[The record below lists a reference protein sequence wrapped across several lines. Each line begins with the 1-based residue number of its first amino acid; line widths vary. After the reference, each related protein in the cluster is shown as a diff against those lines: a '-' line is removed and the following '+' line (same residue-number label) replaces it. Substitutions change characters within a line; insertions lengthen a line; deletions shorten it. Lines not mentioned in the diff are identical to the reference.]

1 MEECMLLKGKSSQE
15 EHLQKITVAVVWL
28 SEAEMSG
35 GIEQILPPSG
45 NVMKNTCMVWD
56 GRCVWYTDGMSVMY
70 EAM

>member
-1 MEECMLLKGKSSQE
+1 MLLKGKSSQE

-45 NVMKNTCMVWD
+45 NVMKNTCMV
-56 GRCVWYTDGMSVMY
+56 
-70 EAM
+70 